1 MKNKQMTSHFIG
13 RLCFLENQSNKGG
26 RTFWRA
32 CQVHFRKKEKSMN
45 QQQFEQIT
53 RTMERRYGKIR
64 KGKEE
69 DYAMMLFPMESNLL
83 KTWRRHP
90 DSNSRRLEEAILL
103 ALHAVKSHTDSKNGD
118 YKKFETDENRRLK
131 DALLAAFDPFENE
144 EVRKAVEGTGI
155 DMEDRDAVNE
165 FFRIPVMCMLRIKES
180 VGHWEKRMGNN
191 GYFRFLEGYLG
202 AEIPDDEKMNYS
214 ILRKKN

>member
-1 MKNKQMTSHFIG
+1 MAAFVSLKANQTKAAAHFGVPVKYIS
-13 RLCFLENQSNKGG
+13 E
-26 RTFWRA
+26 
-32 CQVHFRKKEKSMN
+32 KKEKSMN

-69 DYAMMLFPMESNLL
+69 DYAMMLFPMEGNLL

-103 ALHAVKSHTDSKNGD
+103 VLHAVKSHTDGENDD
-118 YKKFETDENRRLK
+118 YKKFETAENKRLK
-131 DALLAAFDPFENE
+131 GALLAAFDPFENE

-155 DMEDRDAVNE
+155 DMEDRDAVHE

-214 ILRKKN
+214 ILQKKN

>member
-1 MKNKQMTSHFIG
+1 
-13 RLCFLENQSNKGG
+13 
-26 RTFWRA
+26 
-32 CQVHFRKKEKSMN
+32 MN
-45 QQQFEQIT
+45 QQQFEQIA

-90 DSNSRRLEEAILL
+90 DSNSRRLAEAILL
-103 ALHAVKSHTDSKNGD
+103 ALHAVNSHTGGENDD

-131 DALLAAFDPFENE
+131 DALLGAFDPFENE
-144 EVRKAVEGTGI
+144 EVRKAVEGINI
-155 DMEDRDAVNE
+155 DMEDRDAVHE

-180 VGHWEKRMGNN
+180 AEHWEKRMGNN

-202 AEIPDDEKMNYS
+202 AEIPNDEKMNYS
-214 ILRKKN
+214 ILQKKN